1 MTAIDQ
7 AREQLGHIIG
17 VDGAR
22 ATFDDCLSRIGH
34 EVIVTADE
42 LMALAE
48 CLIRKGGIVEVVG
61 RSLKLQ
67 ALRHGA
73 QLP

>member
-1 MTAIDQ
+1 MTAVDQ

-17 VDGAR
+17 VDPAR
-22 ATFDDCLSRIGH
+22 ATIDDCMRCIGRQ
-34 EVIVTADE
+34 VIATADE

-73 QLP
+73 AMP